1 MRITAFLGR
10 ALCWGCVRLRVL
22 GAEVVALAPGGSD
35 LSPRRCTQ
43 VVQGERP
50 AVHGERVVGSVA
62 QGSVQMPMFGSQTQ
76 SGGCA

>member
-1 MRITAFLGR
+1 LAPGGGIGSWWWHWL
-10 ALCWGCVRLRVL
+10 L
-22 GAEVVALAPGGSD
+22 VVALAPGGSD
-35 LSPRRCTQ
+35 PSPRRCTQ
-43 VVQGERP
+43 VVQGEHP